1 MTNNRMA
8 YWSAAGLVA
17 IGLTATTW
25 ADNAS
30 NGTFDRFASSL
41 SLTATDTE
49 DMPGRSGVTSGGQ
62 YNLFTNPAPRDF
74 HRPLAPEPHPYTT
87 EPGRVQVEID
97 PLSYAYDR
105 HNPDRENIRVRAW
118 EVPVTIKLGVLHNVD
133 FQVGVDA
140 FVWEREDDVDAGTR
154 SRERGFGD
162 ITLRSKINL
171 WGNDEDMDH
180 AFAVMP
186 FLQLPTARH
195 DLGSRAVQGGVMLP
209 FAWVFAEGWEV
220 EWTPH
225 FAAIR
230 DGDDESYE
238 LEAGSLLVLNR
249 VIVENLEAFVEFE
262 AIGDTESGSPWAG
275 TVATGLTYELTP
287 DTILEGGVGFGVT
300 RAADDFTTF
309 ITIVQRF

>member
-1 MTNNRMA
+1 MIL
-8 YWSAAGLVA
+8 WSAAGLVA
-17 IGLTATTW
+17 MGLTTIAW
-25 ADNAS
+25 AGGGS
-30 NGTFDRFASSL
+30 NETFDRFASSL
-41 SLTATDTE
+41 SLSTDGGQ
-49 DMPGRSGVTSGGQ
+49 DMPARSAVTPGGP
-62 YNLFTNPAPRDF
+62 YNLFTDPAPRDF

-87 EPGRVQVEID
+87 EPGRVQIEID
-97 PLSYAYDR
+97 PLNFAYDR

-118 EVPVTIKLGVLHNVD
+118 EVPVTFKLGVLHDVD
-133 FQVGVDA
+133 FQVGVQA
-140 FVWEREDDVDAGTR
+140 FAWEREDDLDAGTR
-154 SRERGFGD
+154 TRDRGFGD

-171 WGNDEDMDH
+171 WGNDEQMDN

-195 DLGSRAVQGGVMLP
+195 DLGSRAVQGGVMFP
-209 FAWVFAEGWEV
+209 SAWGFAEGWEV

-225 FAAIR
+225 LAGIR
-230 DGDDESYE
+230 DGDDEGYE

-249 VIVENLEAFVEFE
+249 VIVEDLEAFVEFE
-262 AIGDTESGSPWAG
+262 AIGDTERGSRWAG
-275 TVATGLTYELTP
+275 TVGAGLTYELTP